1 MFLNLFTK
9 ECRQIL
15 SSLVFYIYIVLFV
28 LFMASQMNEVDV
40 VSMPEPGQQDYGYTY
55 TSDKTAIMEGTLTDL
70 FMDIDNS
77 TFDTYPW
84 GFLKTVVPDKDDL
97 KKLTDILERC
107 TGCSMDELAD
117 MEYEWVQNAGGETD
131 QGFTIPL
138 ADDLDYDTFLAEM
151 AKVCDIVGK
160 GSSYERSAFETT
172 TRIPMT
178 YDQAMTSYN
187 EICDIDHVT
196 DSYMRLF
203 CDYASIMLGFLTI
216 FVMVTRCARD
226 KRSHVTQ
233 VIYAK
238 SVSSAKIV
246 LSRYLSNLVMVLI
259 PVLIL
264 AFAMELPYIYQAHT
278 LGVVPH
284 YLSFLK
290 YTVIW
295 LVPITAWI
303 MALSYLLA
311 ELTNGVIAVIV
322 PALYVFLSDLASSIL
337 VGNWGL
343 KLMPRWNTFG
353 NADYFFQHRNELYI
367 NRLFYAG
374 LAILAVILTMII
386 YSIKRKGGLRRHGKS
401 N

>member
-1 MFLNLFTK
+1 MFLILFTK

-40 VSMPEPGQQDYGYTY
+40 VSMPEPEQQDYGYTY

-151 AKVCDIVGK
+151 AKVCGIVGK
-160 GSSYERSAFETT
+160 GSSYEKSSFEST
-172 TRIPMT
+172 TRVPMT

-203 CDYASIMLGFLTI
+203 CDYASIMLGLLPI
-216 FVMVTRCARD
+216 FVMVTRCVRD

-238 SVSSAKIV
+238 SASSAKII
-246 LSRYLSNLVMVLI
+246 LSRYLANLVMVLI
-259 PVLIL
+259 PVLIPEQDRSIRAL
-264 AFAMELPYIYQAHT
+264 IRSKELPLWQLLMVRLAT
-278 LGVVPH
+278 AV
-284 YLSFLK
+284 
-290 YTVIW
+290 
-295 LVPITAWI
+295 LVA
-303 MALSYLLA
+303 
-311 ELTNGVIAVIV
+311 AVM
-322 PALYVFLSDLASSIL
+322 IL
-337 VGNWGL
+337 VILSIISSSGG
-343 KLMPRWNTFG
+343 TI
-353 NADYFFQHRNELYI
+353 AYS
-367 NRLFYAG
+367 RLFAG
-374 LAILAVILTMII
+374 SFAEIIFLGHFALFQMIRGTYDFI
-386 YSIKRKGGLRRHGKS
+386 PWMLVLSAAFFIVGTICNEQRS
-401 N
+401 

>member
-28 LFMASQMNEVDV
+28 LFMASQMNEIDV

-55 TSDKTAIMEGTLTDL
+55 TSDKTAIMKGTLTDL

-203 CDYASIMLGFLTI
+203 CDYASIMLGLLPI
-216 FVMVTRCARD
+216 FVIVTRCVRD

-238 SVSSAKIV
+238 SASSAKII
-246 LSRYLSNLVMVLI
+246 LSRYLANLVMVLI

>member
-107 TGCSMDELAD
+107 TWCSMDELAD

-203 CDYASIMLGFLTI
+203 CDYASIMLGFLPI